1 MPSVPATHTAADL
14 YQDHHGWLLG
24 FLTRRLDCPD
34 NAADLAQDTFL
45 RILARPD
52 AAAEISAIR
61 KPRNYLAT
69 IANRV
74 VIDYLRRLS
83 IEKALLETLA
93 ARPEAEALALS
104 PEEREIM
111 LETLIEIDTLLDK
124 MPERTRQIFL
134 LAQIS
139 GLSYAEISRRLRLS
153 VTTVRK
159 HFTRAMA
166 ACLRLAED

>member
-1 MPSVPATHTAADL
+1 MPSVPATHTAAEL
-14 YQDHHGWLLG
+14 YHDHHGWLLG
-24 FLTRRLDCPD
+24 FLARRLDCPD
-34 NAADLAQDTFL
+34 SAADLAQDTFL

-61 KPRNYLAT
+61 KPRNYLAA

-74 VIDYLRRLS
+74 VIDHLRRLS

-93 ARPEAEALALS
+93 ARPEALALS
-104 PEEREIM
+104 PEAREIM
-111 LETLIEIDTLLDK
+111 LETLIEIDTLLDN

-139 GLSYAEISRRLRLS
+139 GLSYTEIGRRLKLS

-159 HFTRAMA
+159 HFARAMT
-166 ACLRLAED
+166 ACLRLAGD